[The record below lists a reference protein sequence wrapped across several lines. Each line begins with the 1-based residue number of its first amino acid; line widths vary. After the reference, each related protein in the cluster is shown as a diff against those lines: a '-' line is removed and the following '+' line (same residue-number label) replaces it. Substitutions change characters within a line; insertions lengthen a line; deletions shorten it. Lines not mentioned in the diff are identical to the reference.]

1 MQAWNDSF
9 ASVLSL
15 WLGCNADC
23 GSASTVETMEKYIS
37 ILMAV
42 FSILINLFEGKLG
55 KWAKYLYVSG
65 MPF

>member
-1 MQAWNDSF
+1 
-9 ASVLSL
+9 
-15 WLGCNADC
+15 
-23 GSASTVETMEKYIS
+23 
-37 ILMAV
+37 MAV